1 MSLLFQPYTI
11 KDTKCILQAPHD
23 DTTCMECMGDLFRIE
38 GRRLQ
43 KLLVDK
49 EIEVFG
55 VANTKTAI

>member
-1 MSLLFQPYTI
+1 M
-11 KDTKCILQAPHD
+11 KDTKCILRAPHD
-23 DTTCMECMGDLFRIE
+23 GTTCLECMGDLFGIE

-55 VANTKTAI
+55 VADTKTTI